1 MFFSTIGQNLANNIK
16 KCLDE
21 VSDVTSPAINFNNL
35 FSVKINSKEILNI
48 IQHFKDNVACGFDKI
63 SVKILKNI
71 APHII
76 NPLTHVFNL
85 SLEVGVFPDK
95 LKIAIIKPL
104 HKGGDKENMNNYRP
118 ISMLSRFSKIF
129 EKIIKARLI
138 DYLEK
143 NNFLSKNQY
152 GFRPNRSTEDA
163 LYTVTEFISNALDKG
178 DKH

>member
-63 SVKILKNI
+63 SVKILKHI

-85 SLEVGVFPDK
+85 SLKVGVFPDK

-118 ISMLSRFSKIF
+118 ISMLSS
-129 EKIIKARLI
+129 
-138 DYLEK
+138 
-143 NNFLSKNQY
+143 FLK
-152 GFRPNRSTEDA
+152 F
-163 LYTVTEFISNALDKG
+163 LK
-178 DKH
+178 K